1 LETKMRAGTVHEVN
15 RESGEW
21 VFVDLGFARRKASCG
36 YLPGDGA
43 AEAVTFATACE
54 RVAREASKVAG
65 PLNLL
70 LEAPLSVA
78 FTKDGNPTG
87 RSIEKRDG
95 RTRYWHVG
103 LGCAVL
109 VAATYLVRA
118 VASVGNKREVRLF
131 EGFVSFKQRGVR
143 SCHTDDVLCLRDVV
157 WQPERFPGAIT
168 PPDKLALA
176 SSDIVSS
183 AFAVAGLDVGVPPVI
198 TATARQP

>member
-1 LETKMRAGTVHEVN
+1 MRAGTVDEVK

-54 RVAREASKVAG
+54 RLVREASRVAG

-78 FTKDGNPTG
+78 FTKAGNPTG
-87 RSIEKRDG
+87 RTVEKRDG
-95 RTRYWHVG
+95 KTRYWHVG
-103 LGCAVL
+103 LGCVVL
-109 VAATYLVRA
+109 VAATYLIRA
-118 VASVGNKREVRLF
+118 VASVGEKREIRLF
-131 EGFVSFKQRGVR
+131 EGFVSFKQRGIR
-143 SCHTDDVLCLRDVV
+143 SCHTDDVMGLRDVV
-157 WQPERFPGAIT
+157 WQPARFPGAIT
-168 PPDKLALA
+168 PPGKLALE
-176 SSDIVSS
+176 SSDVISS

-198 TATARQP
+198 MATARQP

>member
-1 LETKMRAGTVHEVN
+1 MRAGTVDEVR

-21 VFVDLGFARRKASCG
+21 VFVDLGFARRKPSCG
-36 YLPGDGA
+36 FLHGDGA

-54 RVAREASKVAG
+54 RVARQASKAAG

-87 RSIEKRDG
+87 RSVEKREG
-95 RTRYWHVG
+95 KTRYWHVG
-103 LGCAVL
+103 LGCVVL

-118 VASVGNKREVRLF
+118 VAAVGSKREVRLF
-131 EGFVSFKQRGVR
+131 EGFVSFKERAGR
-143 SCHTDDVLCLRDVV
+143 SSHTDDVMCLRDVV

-168 PPDKLALA
+168 PPGRLALT

-198 TATARQP
+198 TAAVRQD